1 VSNEIFLTLI
11 RFDRELIGPAK
22 SHSCE
27 RKAAMNSIERVWA
40 RLKVVASKSAG
51 QKTLISMRES
61 QTVVLKLCRQERAE
75 TPPRDALHFLAKE
88 LVRLTLEAQ
97 FPT

>member
-1 VSNEIFLTLI
+1 MRDASLII
-11 RFDRELIGPAK
+11 RFDRELLGPAK

-27 RKAAMNSIERVWA
+27 RKAAMNSMERVWSRITVIA
-40 RLKVVASKSAG
+40 KKSAD

-61 QTVVLKLCRQERAE
+61 RNVILKLCRQEKAN

>member
-1 VSNEIFLTLI
+1 
-11 RFDRELIGPAK
+11 
-22 SHSCE
+22 
-27 RKAAMNSIERVWA
+27 MERVWA
-40 RLKVVASKSAG
+40 RIKASANKFAD

-61 QTVVLKLCRQERAE
+61 QSVVLKLCRQEKAS
-75 TPPRDALHFLAKE
+75 TPPQDALQYLAKE